1 MSRRL
6 WPAILL
12 VTLLAS
18 WVMSGTAYAADA
30 PPCWPKDTA
39 PIIRTNAEGFTAVWG
54 CKGKYAWVVTGFV
67 GRWSELAPAE
77 VTNAAFGKLMS
88 DAADAERLAAWNRYI
103 DTSWDSAGYVSLQPL
118 RLSAIEALGLVN
130 PSYRVKDNPLSS
142 TRPVYAYDATARVK
156 TEVKGE
162 RIADNASCD
171 CAYKAIEE
179 SGGLY
184 CAVKLERV
192 ALCVSR

>member
-1 MSRRL
+1 MRIH
-6 WPAILL
+6 AALL
-12 VTLLAS
+12 LIVLFGAWMT
-18 WVMSGTAYAADA
+18 SGAVQAADA
-30 PPCWPKDTA
+30 PAAGCWPKDT
-39 PIIRTNAEGFTAVWG
+39 PPVIRTNAEGFAAVWG

-88 DAADAERLAAWNRYI
+88 DATDAEKLAAWSRYI
-103 DTSWDSAGYVSLQPL
+103 NTTWDSAGYASLQPL

-130 PSYRVKDNPLSS
+130 PAYRVKDNALST
-142 TRPVYAYDATARVK
+142 TRPVYAYNADGRIK

-162 RIADNASCD
+162 RIADNATCD

-192 ALCVSR
+192 ALCVPR